1 MHRGH
6 IDMLDEILVARRAAL
21 GADAAPVLGTVFG
34 QRRTFDI
41 AQVRN
46 GDDHLVVGVEILR
59 VELFGSVNDLRAPF
73 VAVFGLHLQQFVL
86 NDLHLQFAAAQHIV
100 EISDLRLQLVALG
113 NQLVVFESRQSA

>member
-1 MHRGH
+1 MKSSSR
-6 IDMLDEILVARRAAL
+6 VAL
-21 GADAAPVLGTVFG
+21 PLAPTPPRFWVRYSASGV
-34 QRRTFDI
+34 RFDI